1 MTEIERILKEEIE
14 KVNKAERRDNRPRF
28 SISFIKK
35 HPGLFVGMYLAYAA
49 TLAVMLQSETLADV
63 TWVMTLLFL
72 GLNLFFFFD
81 VNPHYHYEDIDVL
94 DLRVCFNGEWYNTR
108 MVPDAL
114 VDSILQSP
122 QVDDSRKQKL
132 RAIMQ
137 KKSELSFYDIFAVGQ
152 NRSPV

>member
-14 KVNKAERRDNRPRF
+14 KVNKAERCDNRPRF

-81 VNPHYHYEDIDVL
+81 VNPRYHYEDIDVL

>member
-14 KVNKAERRDNRPRF
+14 KVNKAERRDNRPR
-28 SISFIKK
+28 
-35 HPGLFVGMYLAYAA
+35 L
-49 TLAVMLQSETLADV
+49 
-63 TWVMTLLFL
+63 
-72 GLNLFFFFD
+72 
-81 VNPHYHYEDIDVL
+81 
-94 DLRVCFNGEWYNTR
+94 
-108 MVPDAL
+108 VPDAL